1 MLSYITHF
9 KRAFIVCKIGNRI
22 TLYILSICMLLAI
35 LTVSVV
41 SLYEY
46 EAEKSD
52 LVDTANALVFS
63 AERSLIAGLQ
73 KNRFEGVSI
82 IEDGMD
88 KLPFIKAVF
97 IENERGNRYQ
107 YGAIDSRYFA
117 LTKDIVADDKALGF
131 LTLYIDNGSIR
142 SAMVSK
148 LKIIILVSILVF
160 GCLGLLFSYV
170 LNATIVRH
178 IKKIATLAT
187 VPSRLN
193 AKSYIPIRIPRKR
206 VPDEITALLDALNYG
221 QRKYKELAIE
231 KASYE
236 SLLSF
241 QANYDS
247 LTNLPNRR
255 HFNDYLEKQLGNMRS
270 GTGPASLALLFIDLD
285 GFKNIN
291 DGQGHDVGDSIL
303 KKTAIRFG
311 QTLSTY
317 DSYISR
323 FGGDEFIAILENH
336 DRETVEKAAT
346 QIINSL
352 AEPFTFED
360 KKMSIGCSIGI
371 TYALDHGSDAKELI
385 DKADSVM
392 YQAKDAGRNTYV
404 VFDPKMMEQVI
415 FENKIKQKLQSSN
428 LDELLAVYFQ
438 PLVNLNS
445 MKVIGFEA
453 LVRWFDD
460 DLGFIPPDV
469 FIAIAEKSGLAFK
482 IDSWVFSKAIKQVDL
497 WRAKYN
503 EDFIVAINFSPT
515 NFHDNQFND
524 WLDNNPVFKNYL
536 DWVELEVTERLML
549 ADDNVAVGGIHRLME
564 AGIKFSIDDFG
575 TGYSSLGYIKKFK
588 HILSKIKIDRMF
600 INELLNDDADKAL
613 VRSIVTMAESL
624 SIEVLAE
631 GIETE
636 DQEKMLMELGC
647 EFGQG
652 YFYSKPIPVS
662 DMDELLLV
670 WNRDVKSTDEPTKNI
685 GGHSAH

>member
-1 MLSYITHF
+1 LLSYITHF
-9 KRAFIVCKIGNRI
+9 KRAFIACKIGNRI

-35 LTVSVV
+35 VTVSIV

-46 EAEKSD
+46 ESEKSD

-63 AERSLIAGLQ
+63 AERSLIAGLL

-107 YGAIDSRYFA
+107 YGAIDSRYYSM
-117 LTKDIVADDKALGF
+117 TKEIVTNDKFLGS
-131 LTLYIDNGSIR
+131 LTLYIDNDYVR
-142 SAMVSK
+142 NAMISK
-148 LKIIILVSILVF
+148 LTVIIAVSILVF
-160 GCLGLLFSYV
+160 GCLGILFSFV

-193 AKSYIPIRIPRKR
+193 AKSYIPIRISRKR

-255 HFNDYLEKQLGNMRS
+255 HFNHYLEKQLKNMKS
-270 GTGPASLALLFIDLD
+270 GLEPSSLALLFIDLD

-303 KKTAIRFG
+303 KKTAVRFG
-311 QTLSTY
+311 QTLFHY
-317 DSYISR
+317 NSYISR

-336 DRETVEKAAT
+336 DHETVEKVAA
-346 QIINSL
+346 QLISSL
-352 AEPFTFED
+352 AEPFIVDD
-360 KKMSIGCSIGI
+360 KKMNIGCSIGI
-371 TYALDHGSDAKELI
+371 SYALDHGLDAQELI

-392 YQAKDAGRNTYV
+392 YQAKDAGRNAYV
-404 VFDPKMMEQVI
+404 VFDPKMMEQAV

-428 LDELLAVYFQ
+428 FDDLLEVYFQ
-438 PLVNLNS
+438 PLVNLSS
-445 MKVIGFEA
+445 MKIIGFEA

-460 DLGFIPPDV
+460 DLGFIAPDV
-469 FIAIAEKSGLAFK
+469 FIAIAEKTGLAFK
-482 IDSWVFSKAIKQVDL
+482 IDSWVFSNAIKQVDL

-503 EDFIVAINFSPT
+503 EDFMIAVNFSPT

-524 WLDNNPVFKNYL
+524 WLDNNAVFGNYL

-549 ADDNVAVGGIHRLME
+549 ADDIVAVGGIERLMQS
-564 AGIKFSIDDFG
+564 GIKFSIDDFG

-631 GIETE
+631 GIETA

-652 YFYSKPIPVS
+652 YFYSKPIAAPA
-662 DMDELLLV
+662 MDELLLL
-670 WNRDVKSTDEPTKNI
+670 WNRDAKITEEPVTTV
-685 GGHSAH
+685 GRHSAH